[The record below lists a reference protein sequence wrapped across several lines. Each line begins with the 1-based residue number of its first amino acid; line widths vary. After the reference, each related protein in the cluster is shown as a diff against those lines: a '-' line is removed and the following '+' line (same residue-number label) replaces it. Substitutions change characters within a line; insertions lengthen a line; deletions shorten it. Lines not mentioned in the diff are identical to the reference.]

1 MAPIGSA
8 SMSSATLF
16 YIFGIALT
24 LTALA
29 VSFAGLRSERF
40 PPTGAALGGVVTLFA
55 ALVIGTAAFGVA
67 NAREEAE
74 HRETEQAE
82 QAAAEEPSGKQPATG
97 GEQVAKAGGG
107 GESAQPVSGPGGTL
121 QLAADPAAL
130 EFDTTQLSSKP
141 GEITIEFTNPAQI
154 EHDVAILQDE
164 EELAKSELIA
174 EGETSVSAELAP
186 GEYTFLCTVPG
197 HAESGMQGTL
207 SIK

>member
-1 MAPIGSA
+1 
-8 SMSSATLF
+8 MSSETLF
-16 YIFGIALT
+16 YIFGIGLT
-24 LTALA
+24 LTAFA
-29 VSFAGLRSERF
+29 VSFLGLRSERF
-40 PPTGAALGGVVTLFA
+40 PPTGAALGGVVALFA

-74 HRETEQAE
+74 HREHEE
-82 QAAAEEPSGKQPATG
+82 AAAEEPSGEQPAAG
-97 GEQVAKAGGG
+97 VEQAAEAGGG
-107 GESAQPVSGPGGTL
+107 GGSGQPVGGPGGTL

-130 EFDTTQLSSKP
+130 EFDTTQLSSRP
-141 GEITIEFTNPAQI
+141 GEVTIEFTNPAQI

-164 EELAKSELIA
+164 EELAKSELVTG
-174 EGETSVSAELAP
+174 GETSVSAELAT